1 MRSFAWSLT
10 SFTIAIVATFVAV
23 DECTALRLEL
33 DGAKV
38 RIAELEAQVVRLRGE
53 LTRIEDARI
62 EREREFLRF
71 TKGISQL
78 KSLALEPQ
86 PSFTP
91 HVADARPKI
100 LDVST
105 DPLALQT
112 SGQEPLEDATSTGA
126 PSARAAS
133 SSPAVADGSPPAS
146 VASQGNAADAALPS
160 PSPATSSSAAL
171 PDAATPITAGRTA
184 NEIAADARDRAIFFS
199 LRMLLA
205 AEQIT
210 SLDLLESG
218 ALHGD
223 WVGPIVLRVL
233 DDRGRPL
240 GAIAAD
246 RMRLEGS
253 RAARMITIV
262 LENGYERRGG
272 VKVAFEGSP
281 VDATGRGG
289 VRRIAIPECDPNPWI
304 ERVPELF
311 VALERAEL
319 IDDGGRDLNAL
330 RSTLN
335 ELLKNE
341 AESGWYRV
349 QGIGGAR
356 GRVLRDVAIDRLD
369 KDGHVERRYFADR
382 MSIHREPLGL
392 QLSLEGGS
400 HVKRDQKTP
409 FLDGRCRIFLPRA
422 NVAAWEKAQIPG
434 LERSDETEPTPAK

>member
-1 MRSFAWSLT
+1 MKAFAWSL
-10 SFTIAIVATFVAV
+10 SSLVIAAVATFVAA
-23 DECTALRLEL
+23 DECTALRAEL
-33 DGAKV
+33 DVAKA
-38 RIAELEAQVVRLRGE
+38 RIAELETQVVRLRGE
-53 LTRIEDARI
+53 LTTIEDGRI

-71 TKGISQL
+71 TTGIAQL

-91 HVADARPKI
+91 RVPDARPKI

-105 DPLALQT
+105 DPLAIPT
-112 SGQEPLEDATSTGA
+112 SGEEPVPAVRSGGPAPATTEALGERGASGIGSPDPSQSPASGAANSTAPAPSEPMRNASTG
-126 PSARAAS
+126 
-133 SSPAVADGSPPAS
+133 
-146 VASQGNAADAALPS
+146 N
-160 PSPATSSSAAL
+160 TS
-171 PDAATPITAGRTA
+171 IGQVRTA
-184 NEIAADARDRAIFFS
+184 AEIAAAARERALFFA
-199 LRMLLA
+199 LRTLLA

-218 ALHGD
+218 ALQKGA
-223 WVGPIVLRVL
+223 VGPVVLRVL

-272 VKVAFEGSP
+272 VKVPFEGSP
-281 VDATGRGG
+281 VDDSGRGG
-289 VRRIAIPECDPNPWI
+289 VRRIALPDCDPNPWF
-304 ERVPELF
+304 ESVPELF
-311 VALERAEL
+311 AALEREEE
-319 IDDGGRDLNAL
+319 IDDGRVDLSAL
-330 RSTLN
+330 RASMN
-335 ELLKNE
+335 ELLANE

-349 QGIGGAR
+349 HGIGGVQ
-356 GRVLRDVAIDRLD
+356 GRVLRDVALDRLD

-382 MSIHREPLGL
+382 LSIQRGPLGL

-400 HVKRDQKTP
+400 HVRNDHKTP

-422 NVAAWEKAQIPG
+422 NVAAWEKASIPG
-434 LERSDETEPTPAK
+434 LEPSGETAPVPAK